1 METRVALIT
10 GASSGI
16 GRACATH
23 VAALGVRVYGTSRA
37 APTGVRLQLNVTDD
51 TQFSAQSIIS
61 SSTRASWTLW

>member
-23 VAALGVRVYGTSRA
+23 LVARGVRVYGTSRIA
-37 APTGVRLQLNVTDD
+37 ATAPVPFTYAPDGRDRRRTS
-51 TQFSAQSIIS
+51 SARSG
-61 SSTRASWTLW
+61 